1 MIKAQN
7 FRGGLEV
14 IGRINMEVGR
24 LMEERHEIQTLLN
37 RHVTEGLAAL
47 ENYHDRLMKWFSE
60 EQRLFASNMALSAR
74 AVQKMETD
82 RITGEAA
89 EEVGYGAEKCHEAS
103 RRADAC
109 LYADAEGRR

>member
-1 MIKAQN
+1 M
-7 FRGGLEV
+7 
-14 IGRINMEVGR
+14 
-24 LMEERHEIQTLLN
+24 
-37 RHVTEGLAAL
+37 

-89 EEVGYGAEKCHEAS
+89 EEVYQLDTALKNAMKRHEELMHAYMQMQKAGDEALAKAKRTRFRPS
-103 RRADAC
+103 VD
-109 LYADAEGRR
+109 LWMWDSG